1 MSITP
6 APAVTTPA
14 VTTPAGAIPD
24 QTRWGGEHQLVL
36 AERGPDGAAVLVKVF
51 VVVPT
56 LALIAAVAL
65 AWGWGLSI
73 TDIALAVGFYLL
85 GALGITAGFHRLF
98 THRAFKAN
106 RALRIGLAIAGSMAF
121 QASII
126 TWVADHRRH
135 PADR

>member
-6 APAVTTPA
+6 APAATTPA

-24 QTRWGGEHQLVL
+24 QNRRGGEHQLVL

-65 AWGWGLSI
+65 AWGWG
-73 TDIALAVGFYLL
+73 
-85 GALGITAGFHRLF
+85 
-98 THRAFKAN
+98 
-106 RALRIGLAIAGSMAF
+106 
-121 QASII
+121 
-126 TWVADHRRH
+126 
-135 PADR
+135 